1 MASHIELKPDDHEV
15 PLILAGNALDLALR
29 AGTVINGGISVD
41 NADGTR
47 TLIGGTTGNIAQW
60 VGDTIPPSKPTG
72 LSASCTDGIITVEWN
87 GNLTEPIP
95 ADFAYCSLETDTG
108 NGWYETARFT
118 HAGSVALAGFEAG
131 SVIDLRLI
139 AFDNAHAADGTLAR
153 NASEPSD
160 IVTIAVD
167 EAVTAADWAEGAER
181 LAQAET
187 QMAENAKAAQAAS
200 DRADKVRSDMEASY
214 NEVASKAQA
223 ASDKA
228 DGLVSQIS
236 DVTTTVNGQE
246 SKLKELDASIQG
258 VASDGQ
264 ATAKSVTE
272 VKQTVDSI
280 SASVSQASR
289 TASDALSKANTAQ
302 ATADGFGRTL
312 STDYVTGASIK
323 ATYATQSSLNQTS
336 QSLSSSINGVSSVA
350 SAAKAAAGKAQST
363 ADTAVSKSSQLAQD
377 LDGFRSTVRASY
389 GQGGNLWPNPLFDP
403 SKPMLGTLATGV
415 TAPNGGNVV
424 KITVRDA
431 FAADST
437 AFPVS
442 PGQVIQVTADCKHT
456 TGSLTLHASVRYTK
470 RTSGREHDGYG
481 NKPVSDVKING
492 DGWRTLTWRFTVP
505 AGKSMGV
512 AYMQIDQSADNPTDT
527 WLVSNL
533 VYRDITGV
541 QTAGDYA
548 TRTEVK
554 QTADSISASVGKT
567 YVKQSTAAAYA
578 TKSEVTSQVKQLSD
592 SVTATFAT
600 KTTVQDVSAKTD
612 KAQSTANT
620 ATGGVNEI
628 RTIIRQDSNGITVG
642 KQNGQGAYTTPRA
655 RVGSDGSF
663 SVQTAG
669 GRNIIKAGSDNNND
683 TQVTANGNLII
694 SAAGGITLMGSG
706 ELKLNDGIKKVTVG
720 GLPISP
726 QQHGYWKGSTD
737 GNGMTRIVVN
747 PPEFATTVERQAII
761 QLTPV
766 LTNETTLKWLDPVVW
781 GRGTGDFTVR
791 LFNRSTGNW
800 ANSQPYA
807 FFWSIFW
814 NIN

>member
-41 NADGTR
+41 NTDGTR
-47 TLIGGTTGNIAQW
+47 TLIGGTAGNIAQW

-72 LSASCTDGIITVEWN
+72 LSASCTDGIVTVEWN
-87 GNLTEPIP
+87 GKLTEPTP

-108 NGWYETARFT
+108 NGWYETARYT
-118 HAGSVALAGFEAG
+118 HAGSVALAGFDSGA
-131 SVIDLRLI
+131 VIDLRLI
-139 AFDNAHAADGTLAR
+139 AFDNAHAEDGTLAR

-200 DRADKVRSDMEASY
+200 D
-214 NEVASKAQA
+214 
-223 ASDKA
+223 KA
-228 DGLVSQIS
+228 DRLVSQIS
-236 DVTTTVNGQE
+236 DVTTTINGQE
-246 SKLKELDASIQG
+246 SKLKELDANIQG

-312 STDYVTGASIK
+312 STDYMTGASIK

-350 SAAKAAAGKAQST
+350 SAAKTAAGKAQST

-377 LDGFRSTVRASY
+377 LDGFRTTVLASY

-415 TAPNGGNVV
+415 SAPNGGNVV
-424 KITVRDA
+424 KLTGRST
-431 FAADST
+431 FAPNST

-456 TGSLTLHASVRYTK
+456 TGSLPLHASVWYTK
-470 RTSGREHDGYG
+470 RTSGEAYDGYG
-481 NKPVSDVKING
+481 NEPVSDVKIND
-492 DGWRTLTWRFTVP
+492 DGWHTLTWRFRVP

-512 AYMQIDQSADNPTDT
+512 AYMQIEQWDGKMTDT

-548 TRTEVK
+548 TRSEVK

-600 KTTVQDVSAKTD
+600 KTTVQNVSAKAD
-612 KAQSTANT
+612 KAQSTADT

-628 RTIIRQDSNGITVG
+628 RAYIRQDSNGITVG

-663 SVQTAG
+663 SVQTPG
-669 GRNIIKAGSDNNND
+669 GRDIIKAGSDNNND

-694 SAAGGITLMGSG
+694 SASDGITLMGGG

-720 GLPISP
+720 GLPIPP

-737 GNGMTRIVVN
+737 DNGMTRIVVN
-747 PPEFATTVERQAII
+747 LPEFATTVERQAII

-766 LTNETTLKWLDPVVW
+766 LTDETTLKWMDPVVW
-781 GRGTGDFTVR
+781 GRGTSDFTVR
-791 LFNRSTGNW
+791 LFNRITGNW
-800 ANSQPYA
+800 ANAQPYA

-814 NIN
+814 NSN